1 MREKICIQA
10 NAMKQ
15 MNDFSMKGEI
25 VFFGSTYMSGF
36 PLYEFVNS
44 CTFENAVYNRSIEDL
59 TVGEALEIVDDCVIS
74 IAPDKIFLSL
84 GEADEDNNKAVEQ
97 YTRLVS
103 VIRSRLPRCEL
114 YIIGLNGN
122 SKHIKDFNRG
132 ISSLCDN
139 EKVKYIEL
147 ISAKVSDK
155 ALYKARFKQ
164 LSRFFRNVPLS
175 MPEAF
180 AMAEL

>member
-36 PLYEFVNS
+36 PLYEFVNR
-44 CTFENAVYNRSIEDL
+44 CNFENAIYNRSIEEL
-59 TVGEALEIVDDCVIS
+59 TVGEAREIVDDCVIN

-84 GEADEDNNKAVEQ
+84 GEADEDKDKAVEQ
-97 YTRLVS
+97 YVRLVS
-103 VIRSRLPRCEL
+103 GIRSRLPRCEL
-114 YIIGLNGN
+114 YLIGLSGD
-122 SKHIKDFNRG
+122 SEYVKDFNRE
-132 ISSLCDN
+132 IAALCDN
-139 EKVKYIEL
+139 DKVRYIEL
-147 ISAKVSDK
+147 ISAKVSDRE
-155 ALYKARFKQ
+155 LYKARFKQ
-164 LSRFFRNVPLS
+164 LSRFFRIVPLN

>member
-25 VFFGSTYMSGF
+25 VFFGSTYMSEF
-36 PLYEFVNS
+36 PLYEFVNR
-44 CTFENAVYNRSIEDL
+44 CTFENAVYNRSIEEL

-74 IAPDKIFLSL
+74 IAPEKIFLSL
-84 GEADEDNNKAVEQ
+84 GESDNDKDKAVEE

-103 VIRSRLPRCEL
+103 GLRSRLPRCKL
-114 YIIGLNGN
+114 YLIGLSGD
-122 SKHIKDFNRG
+122 SEYVKEFNRG
-132 ISSLCDN
+132 IAALCDN
-139 EKVKYIEL
+139 DNVRYIEL
-147 ISAKVSDK
+147 ISAKLSDRELCK
-155 ALYKARFKQ
+155 VRFKQ
-164 LSRFFRNVPLS
+164 LSRFFRNMPLT

-180 AMAEL
+180 AMAEV